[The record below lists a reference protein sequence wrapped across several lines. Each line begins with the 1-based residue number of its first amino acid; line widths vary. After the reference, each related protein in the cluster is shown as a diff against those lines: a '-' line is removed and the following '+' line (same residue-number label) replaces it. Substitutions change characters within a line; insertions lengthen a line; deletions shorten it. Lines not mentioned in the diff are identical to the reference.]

1 MSIIPD
7 ARRIYLKAYRYNMH
21 LCPKSL
27 LIELGA
33 QNNTEEE
40 IHNACDVLAHVL
52 DLFSAA
58 GSRSGER
65 IRERR
70 RLRGIDVDIRVRI

>member
-1 MSIIPD
+1 MQAACNEYYPGI

-40 IHNACDVLAHVL
+40 ARNACELLAHVL
-52 DLFSAA
+52 DLVFS
-58 GSRSGER
+58 GKEPER
-65 IRERR
+65 
-70 RLRGIDVDIRVRI
+70 